1 MTSQLGLVK
10 RESERQRLMREDME
24 MELEGL
30 KNHLSVMQAALEEAS
45 ARSADDILEAQ
56 FAREEAE
63 RLDSTDPSLAHQLHL
78 RKKIRLP
85 SMYYTMAG
93 RRRLF

>member
-1 MTSQLGLVK
+1 LGLVK

-24 MELEGL
+24 MELEGI
-30 KNHLSVMQAALEEAS
+30 KNHLSIVQAALEEAS

-63 RLDSTDPSLAHQLHL
+63 R
-78 RKKIRLP
+78 
-85 SMYYTMAG
+85 
-93 RRRLF
+93 